1 MQSMADPG
9 KAAGRV
15 YLETVLAGRTSP
27 PPFASLLGMRLTGVG
42 DGTAQFEM
50 PVTTE
55 LYNPNDVV
63 HGGAITSLLD
73 SAMGLAVLSTLREGE
88 SFTTAELNGNF
99 LRAVTAERGPLSC
112 SGRVLHRGRQMV
124 VAEADCHDAGRQ
136 LVARA
141 SSTNLILVRRSP
153 AAGADAR

>member
-1 MQSMADPG
+1 MGACLATREVLVTHPLRRRDGGGQAVSIPPRSYRWSAANRMQFMADSV
-9 KAAGRV
+9 KTAGRV
-15 YLETVLAGRTSP
+15 YLETILAGRTSP

-73 SAMGLAVLSTLREGE
+73 SAMGLAVLRTIGDGVH
-88 SFTTAELNGNF
+88 F
-99 LRAVTAERGPLSC
+99 
-112 SGRVLHRGRQMV
+112 
-124 VAEADCHDAGRQ
+124 
-136 LVARA
+136 
-141 SSTNLILVRRSP
+141 SS
-153 AAGADAR
+153 